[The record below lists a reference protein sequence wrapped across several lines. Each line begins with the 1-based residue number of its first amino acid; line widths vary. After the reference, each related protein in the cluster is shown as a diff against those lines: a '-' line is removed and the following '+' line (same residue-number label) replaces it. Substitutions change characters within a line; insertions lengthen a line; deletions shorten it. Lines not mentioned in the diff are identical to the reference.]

1 MHVLFEDSVLKITS
15 RAPEPAPDGR
25 RTLLSFTGVGHG
37 MGGVNVQKAEFF
49 GTGRNFDNLL
59 FLTDK
64 TRSWGNLLDFDDIA
78 ARLAPF
84 REGTELSAIG
94 NSMGGFLAIVAS
106 RFMPMRRVVSFVPQF
121 SVDPALVPWEFRWKE
136 YREAIREFK
145 IRDAGDY
152 FQPETT
158 YFLFSGGAGIDRRQA
173 RLFPVRD
180 NLHHHLFA
188 DAKHDLATDLKDA
201 GLLTPLIQSILEGGS
216 DRGLEEFMGRYPGQ
230 IEHLSPN
237 PVPA

>member
-145 IRDAGDY
+145 FGTRAIISNPRRHISCSPAVPGSTGARRGCSRCA
-152 FQPETT
+152 TT
-158 YFLFSGGAGIDRRQA
+158 CTITCSR
-173 RLFPVRD
+173 
-180 NLHHHLFA
+180 
-188 DAKHDLATDLKDA
+188 
-201 GLLTPLIQSILEGGS
+201 
-216 DRGLEEFMGRYPGQ
+216 M
-230 IEHLSPN
+230 PN
-237 PVPA
+237 TIWPPT